1 MVFPGFCCGENPVC
15 RKACDVQYHFNPLF
29 PHKNIMLAFLG
40 EKTCS
45 LHHYLT
51 TPAWHLRSYSNQAH
65 SLSEQEWY
73 FKRRVMVGCLMAC
86 QGSIGMALAIWILS
100 FYQEKKK
107 SNQKSFC
114 ASKREVELHKSL
126 SSVLTAEAGQ
136 LQPVS
141 PSRSAQLTSH
151 AWNLMHQGSYW
162 SSLSAGLI
170 SHLQCNSAPATSRQG
185 YCCMVGT
192 SAPQ

>member
-107 SNQKSFC
+107 NQIRNPFVHLNVKLSC
-114 ASKREVELHKSL
+114 TKASALCLLLK
-126 SSVLTAEAGQ
+126 
-136 LQPVS
+136 
-141 PSRSAQLTSH
+141 
-151 AWNLMHQGSYW
+151 QGSF
-162 SSLSAGLI
+162 SLWA
-170 SHLQCNSAPATSRQG
+170 LQEVPS
-185 YCCMVGT
+185 
-192 SAPQ
+192 